1 MTGPFTTT
9 PSPST
14 TTPSPSTANP
24 PAPGAK
30 PSALVPAP
38 SARAPHPS
46 PAPPLGDAF
55 HLFDTTLR
63 DGAQREGISYS
74 VADKLAVAGL
84 LDELGVGFIEGGWPG
99 AVPKD
104 TEFFA
109 RATAGELRL
118 STASLVAFGATR
130 KAGTRAVDDPQVR
143 ALVDSNAPVV
153 TLVAKSDVRHVT
165 RALRTTEE
173 ENLAMVADTVAFLVG
188 HGRRVF
194 LDCEHFFDGYA
205 VDPDYGIR
213 VAEAAVAAGASV
225 VVLCDTNGGM
235 LPSGVGRVVS
245 DVLARTGF
253 RLGIH
258 CQNDTGC
265 AVANT
270 VAAVEAG
277 VTHVQ
282 CTANG
287 YGERPGNADLF
298 AVIGNLATKMGIPV
312 LPEGR
317 LADMVRVSHA
327 LADLANIAPDSH
339 QPYVGSVAF
348 AHKAGLHASAIK
360 VGPEMYNHIDP
371 AAVGNDMRIL
381 ITEMAGR
388 ASVELKA
395 AELGIDLAAR
405 PDVVSRVV
413 DTVKRREAEGWS
425 YEAADASFLLL
436 LREEI
441 GRVDSPDA
449 GPRSTPFELESYRV
463 IVERTAAG
471 AISEATVKVHV
482 GGHRVIVTA
491 EGNGPV
497 NALDSALRQA
507 LVAHFPE
514 LAAIELTDYKVR
526 ILAGHAGTDSVTRVL
541 VTSTG
546 PSGEWTTV
554 GVDANVVEASWE
566 ALVDSLVYALAA

>member
-1 MTGPFTTT
+1 
-9 PSPST
+9 
-14 TTPSPSTANP
+14 
-24 PAPGAK
+24 
-30 PSALVPAP
+30 
-38 SARAPHPS
+38 
-46 PAPPLGDAF
+46 LGDAF

-63 DGAQREGISYS
+63 DGAQREGITYS

-109 RATAGELRL
+109 RAAAGELRL
-118 STASLVAFGATR
+118 STATLVAFGATR
-130 KAGTRAVDDPQVR
+130 KAGTRAADDPQVR
-143 ALVDSNAPVV
+143 ALLDSQAPVV
-153 TLVAKSDVRHVT
+153 TLVAKSDVRHVE
-165 RALRTTEE
+165 RALRTTVE

-205 VDPDYGIR
+205 VDPDHGIR
-213 VAEAAVAAGASV
+213 VAESAVAAGASV

-235 LPSGVGRVVS
+235 LPSGVGRVVA

-371 AAVGNDMRIL
+371 AIVGNDMRIL

-395 AELGIDLAAR
+395 AELGIDLAAQ

-441 GRVDSPDA
+441 GRADTSGA
-449 GPRSTPFELESYRV
+449 AATTAPFELESYRV

-507 LVAHFPE
+507 LVTHFPD
-514 LAAIELTDYKVR
+514 LAEIELTDYKVR

-554 GVDANVVEASWE
+554 GVNANVVEASWE
-566 ALVDSLVYALAA
+566 ALVDSLVFALAA